1 MILTQSEFY
10 LSAASEKRHQCSQQ
24 DLQKIRG
31 NSLPNTPLPVR
42 CQALEEES
50 YLGEIEL
57 ENEGSNENWRV
68 NIIFK
73 TCC

>member
-10 LSAASEKRHQCSQQ
+10 LSAGAEKRQQ
-24 DLQKIRG
+24 DLQKVRG

-42 CQALEEES
+42 CSVKNRQALEEES

-57 ENEGSNENWRV
+57 ENEGIMKIEEL
-68 NIIFK
+68 
-73 TCC
+73 T

>member
-10 LSAASEKRHQCSQQ
+10 LSAEAEKRHQYSQQ
-24 DLQKIRG
+24 DLQKVRG

-42 CQALEEES
+42 CSVKNRQALEEES

-57 ENEGSNENWRV
+57 ENEGIMKIEEL
-68 NIIFK
+68 
-73 TCC
+73 T